1 MKKLF
6 TFPVIVRF
14 GLACVFLANSLT
26 AFFSPSEFSDLISGS
41 FVAGI
46 LSSIGLSVSAFITF
60 VGCNDLTVSLLLLSG
75 WKTSRVATYAT
86 AWITTVVIVI
96 GVNTLDALEHL
107 GFISMALSL
116 ALRGKR
122 D

>member
-1 MKKLF
+1 
-6 TFPVIVRF
+6 
-14 GLACVFLANSLT
+14 
-26 AFFSPSEFSDLISGS
+26 
-41 FVAGI
+41 
-46 LSSIGLSVSAFITF
+46 
-60 VGCNDLTVSLLLLSG
+60 LLSG

-86 AWITTVVIVI
+86 AWITAVVIVI

-116 ALRGKR
+116 ALRRKN